1 MGIRE
6 GYGKHI
12 ATLPFNR
19 WTLFFKY
26 LYAFQILYEPAIILV
41 KFSII
46 ATQYRMFR
54 VVQYRRILIGCSV
67 FVACL
72 FISQLLAVIFS
83 CIPVSNYWKTFT
95 LGPRCINVVGA
106 IRINGGINA
115 ATDFI
120 LLAMVHGDP
129 RILYRTVGSLS
140 LKPIP
145 ILWKLRTGTQQKC
158 ILTFIFTIGLV

>member
-1 MGIRE
+1 MGIRQ

-54 VVQYRRILIGCSV
+54 VIQYRRILIGCSV

-72 FISQLLAVIFS
+72 FISQLLSVIFS
-83 CIPVSNYWKTFT
+83 CLPVSDFWETFT
-95 LGPRCINVVGA
+95 LGPRCVNVLGA

-129 RILYRTVGSLS
+129 HILYRSVGSLS

-145 ILWKLRTGTQQKC
+145 VLWKLRTGTQQKC
-158 ILTFIFTIGLV
+158 ILTLIFTMGLV